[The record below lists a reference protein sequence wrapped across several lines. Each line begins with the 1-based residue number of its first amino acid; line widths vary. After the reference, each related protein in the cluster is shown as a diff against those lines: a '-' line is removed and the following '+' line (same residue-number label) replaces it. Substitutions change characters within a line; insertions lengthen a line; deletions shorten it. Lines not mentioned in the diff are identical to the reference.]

1 MLSWGLAFSAV
12 PAGAQSAWKEE
23 VTVTA
28 STEPVGAGFTAGARL
43 RYTKRVDGREF
54 TLVDALAGRALG
66 AFSFA
71 LDLPNLLDED
81 YQEIVGVD
89 MPGRSGRVEVAWTTR

>member
-28 STEPVGAGFTAGARL
+28 STEPLSFDAQSRVVQVVTRYPSVPMPKRLLFWFVVG
-43 RYTKRVDGREF
+43 
-54 TLVDALAGRALG
+54 
-66 AFSFA
+66 
-71 LDLPNLLDED
+71 ED
-81 YQEIVGVD
+81 
-89 MPGRSGRVEVAWTTR
+89 RVEIEEVTGEISFSVP